1 MKIVIPLTI
10 TDSILTS
17 SSVPENDYP
26 QYSAATT
33 YALNDYVI
41 DVGTNIHKVYQSLVG
56 SNVGNALTN
65 TSKWLFIGN
74 TNRWKMH
81 DTSVQSQTIKATSIV
96 NAYAFTTRIN
106 SLAAL
111 NIEAGTLQVSMVV
124 PVDGTVYNKTFELT
138 STTGIDNWYKYFF
151 EPVVRQTDFIITD
164 MPSYSSGTLN
174 VTFSASSGNVAV
186 GTLILG
192 SAKDVGVTDS
202 SARVGIT
209 SFSTKTQD
217 AFGNYTIVPRA
228 YRKTGQF
235 NIYVNST
242 YVDYLHKT
250 LTTYRDTPILYI
262 GGEEYKST
270 YIYGFYK
277 DFGIVIS
284 YPTVSICDITIE
296 GLT

>member
-1 MKIVIPLTI
+1 MKILVPLTI
-10 TDSILTS
+10 TDSVLTS

-26 QYSAATT
+26 QYSGATT

-41 DVGTNIHKVYQSLVG
+41 DVGTNIHKVYQSLANG
-56 SNVGNALTN
+56 NVGNALTN
-65 TSKWLFIGN
+65 TSKWLFVGS

-81 DTSVQSQTIKATSIV
+81 DGSIQSQTIKATSIV
-96 NAYAFTTRIN
+96 NAYTFSSRIN
-106 SLAAL
+106 SLSAL
-111 NIEAGTLQVSMVV
+111 NIDAGTLQVSMVV
-124 PVDGTVYNKTFELT
+124 PTDGTVYNKTFDLT
-138 STTGIDNWYKYFF
+138 STVGIANWYNYFF
-151 EPVVRQTDFIITD
+151 EPVVRQSDFIITD
-164 MPSYSSGTLN
+164 LPNYSSGTLN
-174 VTFSASSGNVAV
+174 VTFSTSSGNVAV
-186 GTLILG
+186 GVLLLG

-202 SARVGIT
+202 SARVGTT

-217 AFGNYTIVPRA
+217 AFGNYTIVPRT
-228 YRKTGQF
+228 YKRTGQF
-235 NIYVNST
+235 NVYVNAN
-242 YVDYLHKT
+242 YVDYLHKL